1 MIDRLKQLWETAT
14 WWQKVLLILLFP
26 LVLAVLWGALLR
38 RSSNPD
44 TSLETAETSAKAEA
58 TRQEKEEKVVNE
70 YRSATRGLEREHMKR
85 RQEIETIRTEQQM
98 RRALD
103 EELRR

>member
-1 MIDRLKQLWETAT
+1 MIDKIKQAWETAT
-14 WWQKVLLILLFP
+14 WWQKVLLVLLFP
-26 LVLAVLWGALLR
+26 LTLAVLWGVLLR
-38 RSSNPD
+38 RTAHSDP
-44 TSLETAETSAKAEA
+44 SLETAQEAAKAEA
-58 TRQEKEEKVVNE
+58 TRQEKEEQVVNE

-98 RRALD
+98 RKALD